1 MTVPEFFATFI
12 VGVFFYSI
20 LSVLTC
26 ALHVRFDPYS
36 QFSRMFRRRPF
47 LAIVYP
53 FAILLF
59 CVRGA
64 VACIYASGHGAYVTI
79 FEYISGRRIYQKG
92 GGYSDYGVVGRGL
105 RTSRRITP
113 KLRQADPSVGI
124 VVPRQIKSDSKNT
137 LRGMTG
143 R

>member
-1 MTVPEFFATFI
+1 MSVSELLAVLI
-12 VGVFFYSI
+12 VGGFFYFI

-64 VACIYASGHGAYVTI
+64 VACIYASGHGAYI
-79 FEYISGRRIYQKG
+79 NLFEFISGRKIYQKA
-92 GGYSDYGVVGRGL
+92 GGYSDYSNTTRATVDRSANHLEAEAG
-105 RTSRRITP
+105 TSLI
-113 KLRQADPSVGI
+113 G
-124 VVPRQIKSDSKNT
+124 DSGT
-137 LRGMTG
+137 LSEKV
-143 R
+143 